1 MSEQSERKHTRG
13 TPKRKKKLSF
23 SESSIRGTPAL
34 AEGAALNL
42 LFSVAPEVGDIDL
55 FPTCWGVLP
64 VCVPLVRFLS
74 DCSLILAL
82 TELSANTNS

>member
-1 MSEQSERKHTRG
+1 MSEQSERKRTRG
-13 TPKRKKKLSF
+13 TPKRKKQLSF

-64 VCVPLVRFLS
+64 VCTSSALS
-74 DCSLILAL
+74 LRLL
-82 TELSANTNS
+82 THSSAKRTVGKH